1 MRLTACVLALLL
13 LFGAPL
19 ATMAKPVPGGG
30 GGRPAG
36 GRPGGGAPH
45 PSAASRPAAGGG
57 GGGGFNLNRDV
68 SASQRPARPSGGQ
81 GSRPN
86 AGGGNRPSTGNGNRP
101 NGGNGNGNR
110 PNGGNGNGN
119 RPNGGNGNGNN
130 VNGNRPNGGNG
141 NGNNVNVNRPTN
153 VTNVNNV
160 NVNRTVIANPVY
172 GGPAWGWNRGVVWA
186 PAPAYWG
193 GGFWG
198 AMAIGVTSAAV
209 FGAIVNSSTHQTY
222 TSYQAQ
228 PSSPGAT
235 LLSNY
240 KLTQTQCGP
249 PNLVVIYGPNNSV
262 ICAYP
267 NNIVSAGNYDVDSSN
282 LSIVSQ

>member
-1 MRLTACVLALLL
+1 MRLMACVLGLLL
-13 LFGAPL
+13 LLGAPV

-36 GRPGGGAPH
+36 GRPSGGAPH
-45 PSAASRPAAGGG
+45 PSAAGG
-57 GGGGFNLNRDV
+57 GGGGFNFNRDV
-68 SASQRPARPSGGQ
+68 SASQRPAQPSGG
-81 GSRPN
+81 G
-86 AGGGNRPSTGNGNRP
+86 AHGNRPNGGNGNRPNGGTGNGNRP
-101 NGGNGNGNR
+101 NGGNG
-110 PNGGNGNGN
+110 
-119 RPNGGNGNGNN
+119 
-130 VNGNRPNGGNG
+130 NGNRPNGGNG

-172 GGPAWGWNRGVVWA
+172 AGPAWGWNRGVAWA

-209 FGAIVNSSTHQTY
+209 FGAIVNSANNQTY
-222 TSYQAQ
+222 TSYQVQ

-249 PNLVVIYGPNNSV
+249 PNLVNIYGPNNSA

-267 NNIVSAGNYDVDSSN
+267 NNIVSAGNYAVDTSN

>member
-1 MRLTACVLALLL
+1 MSRDV
-13 LFGAPL
+13 
-19 ATMAKPVPGGG
+19 
-30 GGRPAG
+30 
-36 GRPGGGAPH
+36 
-45 PSAASRPAAGGG
+45 AASRPAGA
-57 GGGGFNLNRDV
+57 N
-68 SASQRPARPSGGQ
+68 
-81 GSRPN
+81 RPN
-86 AGGGNRPSTGNGNRP
+86 GGGGNRPNGGNGNRP
-101 NGGNGNGNR
+101 NGGNGNRPNGGNGNNAGNGNR
-110 PNGGNGNGN
+110 PNGGNGNNAGNGNRPNGGSGN

-130 VNGNRPNGGNG
+130 SGNG

-209 FGAIVNSSTHQTY
+209 FGAIVNSNTHQTY
-222 TSYQAQ
+222 TSYQVQ

-249 PNLVVIYGPNNSV
+249 PNLVAIYGPNNSV

-267 NNIVSAGNYDVDSSN
+267 NNIVSAGNYNVDSSN

>member
-1 MRLTACVLALLL
+1 MKPIACVLAFILLL
-13 LFGAPL
+13 SAPL
-19 ATMAKPVPGGG
+19 ASIARPVPGGG

-36 GRPGGGAPH
+36 GRPGGGPH
-45 PSAASRPAAGGG
+45 PSAAARPSGG
-57 GGGGFNLNRDV
+57 GGGGFNFNRDV
-68 SASQRPARPSGGQ
+68 SASQHPARPSGG
-81 GSRPN
+81 
-86 AGGGNRPSTGNGNRP
+86 NGNRP
-101 NGGNGNGNR
+101 GGGNFNP
-110 PNGGNGNGN
+110 PNGGHGNQPNGGHGNYN

-130 VNGNRPNGGNG
+130 I
-141 NGNNVNVNRPTN
+141 NVNRPTN
-153 VTNVNNV
+153 VTNVNNI
-160 NVNRTVIANPVY
+160 NVNRTVVANPVY
-172 GGPAWGWNRGVVWA
+172 HGSAWGWNRGVVWA

-209 FGAIVNSSTHQTY
+209 FGAIVNSSNHQTY
-222 TSYQAQ
+222 TSYQVQ

-240 KLTQTQCGP
+240 SLTQAQCGP

-267 NNIVSAGNYDVDSSN
+267 NNIVSAGNYNVDSAN

>member
-1 MRLTACVLALLL
+1 MRLTACLLAVLLL
-13 LFGAPL
+13 LSAPL

-36 GRPGGGAPH
+36 GRPAGGAH
-45 PSAASRPAAGGG
+45 PSAATRPAPS

-68 SASQRPARPSGGQ
+68 SASQRPASAN
-81 GSRPN
+81 RPN
-86 AGGGNRPSTGNGNRP
+86 GGSGNRP
-101 NGGNGNGNR
+101 NG
-110 PNGGNGNGN
+110 GNGN

-130 VNGNRPNGGNG
+130 VGNGNRPSGGNG
-141 NGNNVNVNRPTN
+141 NGNNINVNRPTN

-172 GGPAWGWNRGVVWA
+172 AGPSWGWNRGVVWA

-209 FGAIVNSSTHQTY
+209 FGAIVNSNTHQTY
-222 TSYQAQ
+222 TSYQVQ

-240 KLTQTQCGP
+240 KLTQTQCGT

-267 NNIVSAGNYDVDSSN
+267 NDIVSAGNYNVDSSN